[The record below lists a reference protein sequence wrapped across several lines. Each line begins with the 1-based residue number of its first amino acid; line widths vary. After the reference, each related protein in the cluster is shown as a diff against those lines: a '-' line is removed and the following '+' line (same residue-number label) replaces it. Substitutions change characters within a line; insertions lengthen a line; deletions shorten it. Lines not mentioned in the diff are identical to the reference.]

1 MDERTID
8 AYADDADDFARQYES
23 TAVLHHCQ
31 LFLQH
36 FRPHGRILE
45 IGSGS
50 GRDAA
55 FLMAHGFDVVG
66 VDATDKLI
74 ETAVRLHPELAGR
87 LLHSPAP
94 FGMPLPFP
102 TGSFDGAISMATI
115 MHLSDAQL
123 RILAQQLSTLL
134 ADDAILIVSSS
145 SGRTDLTDL
154 RDSRGRLY
162 HERTVPEIVDIFTS
176 QQFEIIEDLTSTD
189 MHGRTL
195 QWHELVFRLPSS
207 QNACIEPTDDLV
219 S

>member
-8 AYADDADDFARQYES
+8 AYSDHADDFARQYES
-23 TAVLHHCQ
+23 AAVLHHCR

-55 FLMAHGFDVVG
+55 FLVAHGFDVVG

-74 ETAVRLHPELAGR
+74 DTAVRLHPELAGR

-94 FGMPLPFP
+94 FGTPLPFP
-102 TGSFDGAISMATI
+102 AGSFNGAISMATI
-115 MHLSDAQL
+115 MHLSDDQL
-123 RILAQQLSTLL
+123 RLLAQQLSMLL
-134 ADDAILIVSSS
+134 MDSAILIVSSS
-145 SGRTDLTDL
+145 SGRSELTDL

-162 HERTVPEIVDIFTS
+162 HERSVAGIAAIFAS
-176 QQFEIIEDLTSTD
+176 RGFELIEDLTSAD
-189 MHGRTL
+189 ARGRTL
-195 QWHELVFRLPSS
+195 QWHELVFRLPDS
-207 QNACIEPTDDLV
+207 QNACIESVDNLV